1 MEALAV
7 PVAAEGR
14 GPAARA
20 DHLDV
25 ERAQRRQDA
34 LDGVAHDGHDA
45 AAAQQERL
53 DGGVRRLRPV
63 PRVRAAVPPAA
74 GSVAEPLELASGQ
87 RGVRR
92 DGAALGRHAQRHGR
106 ARAVDDAQAAKT
118 SAGRK
123 AQEPRRSSWSP
134 RTLWLRTRSRLRR
147 AQASAAARA
156 AASISWASAIVI
168 VNTHH
173 RRIYMYMLARAGLP

>member
-1 MEALAV
+1 VFPVESSRKTVAVAGVRLLPGQLVGRVVEALAV

-14 GPAARA
+14 CPAARA

-63 PRVRAAVPPAA
+63 PRVRAAGPPAA
-74 GSVAEPLELASGQ
+74 GLVPEPLELASGQ

-123 AQEPRRSSWSP
+123 AEEPRRQLVVAEDAVVAHALAATP
-134 RTLWLRTRSRLRR
+134 RPGVGGR
-147 AQASAAARA
+147 A
-156 AASISWASAIVI
+156 
-168 VNTHH
+168 
-173 RRIYMYMLARAGLP
+173 L